1 MRIKTLDIARGLII
15 LGMVWV
21 HLRTWWLRKE
31 DAWFTDISRLLI
43 DKIFGPAFIWL
54 SGVSLILWYRNASIK
69 AKELEN
75 YNARIM
81 KKEYYF
87 RALILLVIAFSYN
100 IVVALVIYDITWIWA
115 WFILLALAFS
125 MLMSYPFFKTSKL
138 FRLIY
143 SFIII
148 IINQII
154 ITILWPY
161 EGQLNIYGIL
171 FHLLYYPL
179 FLYPVLVSYAFYIL
193 GTIFGDLLFEVFQIE
208 DIAKR
213 RLALRNKIVIP
224 SFIIGIVILILGV
237 IFIGELFWIDYPFA
251 WVPFSISIIIIAVS
265 ILLTIEGYGYF
276 DTKKSYKFSYYFS
289 YYSLTVYL
297 GHNVLFF
304 LFYGQLNIFYFF
316 MAFFITSA
324 LMGLALRAIHKRW
337 RSKFSIKVQMGK
349 MAIFLA
355 CKLENIDVVALKKEF
370 ENSRE

>member
-31 DAWFTDISRLLI
+31 DAWFNDISRLLI

-154 ITILWPY
+154 ITILWSY

-193 GTIFGDLLFEVFQIE
+193 GTVFGDLLFEVFQIE

-304 LFYGQLNIFYFF
+304 LFYGQLSIFYFF
-316 MAFFITSA
+316 IAFFITSA